1 MYDPGE
7 NMVPKPKDKMEKG
20 DIDRCWS
27 MMIVSMN
34 VNQFDN
40 DDDNENDNYDNASN
54 DNDDDDKNDN
64 DDNDSNENNKV
75 ENISNAEAARI
86 MKSKLGKGSS
96 NNTEVAT
103 MMMPWWY
110 SRSYLLRKSWDFL
123 SIL

>member
-1 MYDPGE
+1 
-7 NMVPKPKDKMEKG
+7 
-20 DIDRCWS
+20 

-40 DDDNENDNYDNASN
+40 EDE
-54 DNDDDDKNDN
+54 DKNDN
-64 DDNDSNENNKV
+64 NNNDGNDKV

-103 MMMPWWY
+103 MMMP
-110 SRSYLLRKSWDFL
+110 
-123 SIL
+123 

>member
-27 MMIVSMN
+27 TMIVSMN
-34 VNQFDN
+34 VNQF
-40 DDDNENDNYDNASN
+40 